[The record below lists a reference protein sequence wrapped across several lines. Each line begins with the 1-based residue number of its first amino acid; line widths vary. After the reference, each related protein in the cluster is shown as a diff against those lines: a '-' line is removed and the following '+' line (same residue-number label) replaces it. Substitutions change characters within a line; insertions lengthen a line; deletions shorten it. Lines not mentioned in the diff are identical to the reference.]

1 MDDMGVGGNAP
12 HRPQG
17 TGRLRRTGWRPV
29 AVPGVSRSE
38 AWRQVVRKR
47 AKIDANQAEIVAVL
61 RRAGCTVQSLATI
74 GNGCPD
80 LLCGIRGRNYL
91 LEVKDINQPPSKAK
105 LTEDEWEWHR
115 AWNGTVDVVY
125 SAEQALRVLG
135 L

>member
-1 MDDMGVGGNAP
+1 MA
-12 HRPQG
+12 
-17 TGRLRRTGWRPV
+17 L
-29 AVPGVSRSE
+29 PGMSRSE
-38 AWRQVVRKR
+38 ARRSVVRKR

-80 LLCGIRGRNYL
+80 ILVGHRRANYL
-91 LEVKDINQPPSKAK
+91 FEIKDIAQVPSKKK
-105 LTEDEWEWHR
+105 LTEDEWVWQRGWKGSVE
-115 AWNGTVDVVY
+115 TIY